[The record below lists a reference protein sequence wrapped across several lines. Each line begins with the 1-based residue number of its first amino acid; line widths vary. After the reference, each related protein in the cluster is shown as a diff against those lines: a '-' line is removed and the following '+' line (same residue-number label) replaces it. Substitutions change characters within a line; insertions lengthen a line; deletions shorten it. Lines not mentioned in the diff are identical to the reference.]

1 MTAAPILHHYPNSPY
16 AEVIRLA
23 LGRKGASYGRVEIP
37 SVSPKP
43 ELVALTGG
51 YERTPVLQIGADIYC
66 DTAAIC
72 RALEERIEGPSLYP
86 EPLGW
91 AGLAVALWAG
101 SAPFGWAVGAS
112 LGMITDRLPDAFLA
126 DRKRRFGLDAER
138 LKAGQPH
145 LDAQLRAAVAVVA
158 DMLADGRPFVSGEE
172 PGHADFALYMLVW
185 FQRMRRL
192 SPATF
197 GEVVG
202 SWAERVAAVGHGQPE
217 DWSAERSIEAAAD
230 AEPVGSHEVEG
241 DWQAGQPVRVRTD
254 TPDPAVVD
262 GALVGRDAHTI
273 VVERTD
279 PRAGRVRVHL
289 PRMGQVLTSV

>member
-1 MTAAPILHHYPNSPY
+1 MTAVPILHHYPNSPY

-43 ELVALTGG
+43 DLVALTGG
-51 YERTPVLQIGADIYC
+51 YERTPVLQLGADVYC
-66 DTAAIC
+66 DTVAIC
-72 RALEERIEGPSLYP
+72 RALEERVEGPSLYP
-86 EPLGW
+86 QPLGA

-112 LGMITDRLPDAFLA
+112 LATITDRLPDAFLA

-138 LKAGQPH
+138 LKADQPH

-158 DMLADGRPFVSGEE
+158 DALADGRAFVGGEE

-185 FQRMRRL
+185 FQRMRSL
-192 SPATF
+192 TPTSY

-202 SWAERVAAVGHGQPE
+202 RWAERVAAVGHGQPE
-217 DWSAERSIEAAAD
+217 DWSAERAIVAAAD
-230 AEPVGSHEVEG
+230 AQPVGSHEVAG
-241 DWQAGQPVRVRTD
+241 DWTMGQAVRVRTD
-254 TPDPAVVD
+254 TPDPAVVQ
-262 GALVGRDAHTI
+262 GVLVGLDSHTI

-289 PRMGQVLTSV
+289 PRMGQVLTPA